1 MSLFSGGC
9 AHVTRREEEEGGEEE
24 EEVGL
29 LELLEL
35 LGLLGLLGFDSGI
48 IIINPFSPATIS
60 LVAISLVI

>member
-24 EEVGL
+24 EEVGP
-29 LELLEL
+29 LELLE
-35 LGLLGLLGFDSGI
+35 LLGLLGFDSGI

>member
-35 LGLLGLLGFDSGI
+35 LGLLDFDSGI

>member
-9 AHVTRREEEEGGEEE
+9 AHVTRREEEEGEE
-24 EEVGL
+24 EEVG
-29 LELLEL
+29 LLEL

>member
-1 MSLFSGGC
+1 M
-9 AHVTRREEEEGGEEE
+9 TRREEEEGGKEE

-29 LELLEL
+29 LELLE
-35 LGLLGLLGFDSGI
+35 LLGLLGFDSGI